1 MDRLNR
7 LTGNWDDFGLE
18 NGAYL
23 ERSPGEDSC
32 FGPRE
37 HLEKLARTIEAEIIP
52 RLMLAH
58 APPAEC
64 PELPDLAGRAPDAT
78 TVKEFT
84 RLVIEEDAAVAA
96 AYVEALR
103 TQGTPLETLYMEL
116 ITPAARRLGELWDAD
131 LCDFTEVTV
140 GLWHLQQVLR
150 GLSPAFREEARRP
163 SNGRRVLL
171 VPAPGEQH
179 VLGVIIVGDYFRRA
193 GWDVWG
199 EPPATNDDLPEVVR
213 NDWFDVVGLSVGCE
227 VRVEMLAAEIRSI
240 RRASCNRDVAVMVG
254 GPLFSKHPDLV
265 AAVGA
270 DATAKDGRE
279 AVQLADV
286 LAERGA
292 KRI

>member
-18 NGAYL
+18 NGAHL
-23 ERSPGEDSC
+23 ERSSGEDSSC
-32 FGPRE
+32 GSRE
-37 HLEKLARTIEAEIIP
+37 HVEKLVRTIETEIIP

-58 APPAEC
+58 APPAKC
-64 PELPDLAGRAPDAT
+64 PSLPDLAGRAPDAA
-78 TVKEFT
+78 TVQEFT
-84 RLVIEEDAAVAA
+84 RLVIEEDAAVAV

-140 GLWHLQQVLR
+140 GLWQLQQVLR
-150 GLSPAFREEARRP
+150 GLSSAFREEERRP
-163 SNGRRVLL
+163 FNGRRMLL

-179 VLGVIIVGDYFRRA
+179 VLGIIIVGDYFRRA

-199 EPPATNDDLPEVVR
+199 EPPATSDDLPGVVR
-213 NDWFDVVGLSVGCE
+213 NEWFDVVGLSVGCE
-227 VRVEMLAAEIRSI
+227 VRVELLAAEIRNI
-240 RRASCNRDVAVMVG
+240 RRASCNADVAVMVG
-254 GPLFSKHPDLV
+254 GPLFNKYPDLV
-265 AAVGA
+265 VAVGA
-270 DATAKDGRE
+270 DATARDGRD
-279 AVQLADV
+279 AVEQAER